1 MWFGSNPVKLR
12 ARALAKFTNGPL
24 LHSVRALLGLT
35 LFIWSLFLS
44 FDGFPGALLSWLGGG
59 IVLIGYTGSIA
70 TLTHNDQGMTGVQ
83 RFIAICIGFALASLG
98 AAIVVWGGLVSVT
111 IADFLTIDFSTAG
124 IVLGIV
130 GGLFNID
137 KTFISTP
144 GAGNRTQSS
153 LLPTLESVVMDEST
167 AVHFRGRDSSGVARL
182 NQ

>member
-1 MWFGSNPVKLR
+1 MV
-12 ARALAKFTNGPL
+12 PL
-24 LHSVRALLGLT
+24 LHSVRALLGLA

-98 AAIVVWGGLVSVT
+98 AAMVVWGGLISVT
-111 IADFLTIDFSTAG
+111 IADFLTIDFRTAG
-124 IVLGIV
+124 IVLGIL

-144 GAGNRTQSS
+144 GAGNRT
-153 LLPTLESVVMDEST
+153 
-167 AVHFRGRDSSGVARL
+167 
-182 NQ
+182 

>member
-59 IVLIGYTGSIA
+59 VVLIGYTGSIA

-83 RFIAICIGFALASLG
+83 RFIAICIGLALANLG
-98 AAIVVWGGLVSVT
+98 AAMVVWGGLVSVT
-111 IADFLTIDFSTAG
+111 IADFLTIDFRTAG

-130 GGLFNID
+130 GGLFDID
-137 KTFISTP
+137 KTFISTT

-153 LLPTLESVVMDEST
+153 RCQHSRASSWTSQQLSTFVVAIPVALP
-167 AVHFRGRDSSGVARL
+167 G
-182 NQ
+182 